1 MMFQN
6 FCFSLL
12 VSLSAFVFV
21 NRIVRIFRE
30 KTHFSKSTMTKIG
43 TFYSVFS
50 FCILFFWN
58 QFPFLVFTVHLLLQ
72 TLAPFVF
79 WAYKK
84 KLQTGFCKEFL
95 RFSSLLL
102 LKMKMG
108 CSFRTAYEDCLA
120 HSQWKQA
127 VLLRQLLDNVVF
139 SPQKTRERAGS
150 FENFLFQCE
159 DVFLKMDNNPSCAI
173 EQLFTFRNQL
183 LQREKFRRRS
193 GQIWSQI
200 LVQFGIIATIYFG
213 FMGYTLSEYGFTR
226 HQSAILLSLSMF
238 FMGVIVLFYLRKA
251 PQWKL

>member
-21 NRIVRIFRE
+21 NRIVRIFRG
-30 KTHFSKSTMTKIG
+30 KIHFSENILTKIG
-43 TFYSVFS
+43 TFYSMFS

-58 QFPFLVFTVHLLLQ
+58 QFPFFIFTLHLLLQ
-72 TLAPFVF
+72 TSAPFFF

-102 LKMKMG
+102 IKMKMG
-108 CSFRTAYEDCLA
+108 DAFRTAYEDCLA
-120 HSQWKQA
+120 HSHWKQG
-127 VLLRQLLDNVVF
+127 VLLRQLLDDVVF
-139 SPQKTRERAGS
+139 SPQKTRKRAGS

-159 DVFLKMDNNPSCAI
+159 DVFLKMDHNPSCAI
-173 EQLFTFRNQL
+173 DQLFTFRKQL
-183 LQREKFRRRS
+183 LQREKIRRRS
-193 GQIWSQI
+193 GQIWSQV

-213 FMGYTLSEYGFTR
+213 FLIYTLSEYGFQR
-226 HQSAILLSLSMF
+226 HKSAVLLSLSCF
-238 FMGVIVLFYLRKA
+238 IMGVIVLLHLRKV